1 MSQVRAEPLD
11 RLDVPARLIV
21 RDDAELVAACRRGDA
36 RALEALYHQYR
47 RRVFGLVF
55 CIVGASD
62 ADEATQDAFVRIYRG
77 LGGFRGDS
85 ALSTWVYRLA
95 VNTALSHVAKRGR
108 RREVGDE
115 VLADLP
121 AVERGPRDLALAQR
135 VEAALAALPA
145 GYRAILVLHDVE
157 GLSHE
162 ECAAILDCRVGTCK
176 SQLHKARGKMRELL
190 GELGRERKERA

>member
-1 MSQVRAEPLD
+1 VSQVRAEPLD

-55 CIVGASD
+55 RIVGASD

>member
-55 CIVGASD
+55 RIVGASD

-95 VNTALSHVAKRGR
+95 VNTALSHVAKHGR

>member
-55 CIVGASD
+55 RIVGASD